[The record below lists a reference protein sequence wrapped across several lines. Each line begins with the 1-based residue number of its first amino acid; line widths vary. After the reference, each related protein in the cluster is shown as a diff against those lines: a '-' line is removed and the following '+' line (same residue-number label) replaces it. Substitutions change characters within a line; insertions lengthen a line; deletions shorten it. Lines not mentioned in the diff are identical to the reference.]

1 MNVCRSRAER
11 LATAMVFCAEAAIG
25 AVQYAV
31 FYAVTDDSDTKRSK
45 FLRRSILAAIRIA
58 CYSFG
63 LYVLRTFPWTVT
75 VAPDRI
81 VNKGKLSALSL
92 LLAVSK
98 SSFPYL
104 LLTNHVFPVFL
115 R

>member
-1 MNVCRSRAER
+1 MA
-11 LATAMVFCAEAAIG
+11 AMVFCSEAAIG
-25 AVQYAV
+25 AAQYAG
-31 FYAVTDDSDTKRSK
+31 FDAETDDSDTKRSK
-45 FLRRSILAAIRIA
+45 FLRCSILAVMRNA

-98 SSFPYL
+98 SSVPIFCSQI
-104 LLTNHVFPVFL
+104 TFFL
-115 R
+115 RSSAER

>member
-1 MNVCRSRAER
+1 MKTSVC
-11 LATAMVFCAEAAIG
+11 AA
-25 AVQYAV
+25 QYAG
-31 FYAVTDDSDTKRSK
+31 FDAISDAFDTKRSK
-45 FLRRSILAAIRIA
+45 FLRCNILAAMQLA

-63 LYVLRTFPWTVT
+63 LDSLRIFPWTVT

-98 SSFPYL
+98 SSFRFL

>member
-11 LATAMVFCAEAAIG
+11 LAAAMVFCAETNVF
-25 AVQYAV
+25 AVQYAG
-31 FYAVTDDSDTKRSK
+31 FDAVSDSSDTKRSK
-45 FLRRSILAAIRIA
+45 FLRRNILAEMQLA

-63 LYVLRTFPWTVT
+63 LDSLRIFPWTVT

-98 SSFPYL
+98 SSFRFL

>member
-1 MNVCRSRAER
+1 
-11 LATAMVFCAEAAIG
+11 MVFCVKTSFCAA
-25 AVQYAV
+25 QYAEFDV
-31 FYAVTDDSDTKRSK
+31 VSDSSDTKRSK
-45 FLRRSILAAIRIA
+45 FLRRNILAEMQLA

-63 LYVLRTFPWTVT
+63 LDSLRIFPWTVT

-98 SSFPYL
+98 SSFRFL

>member
-1 MNVCRSRAER
+1 
-11 LATAMVFCAEAAIG
+11 MVFCAETAIG

-31 FYAVTDDSDTKRSK
+31 FYAETDDSDTKRSK
-45 FLRRSILAAIRIA
+45 FLRRSILAAMRNA

-98 SSFPYL
+98 SSVPYL